1 MPRPQLIESG
11 GDRVLVGTEVISPS
25 ISGVSGHLYIAHIS
39 NTRALAAA
47 TVSSVTG
54 LGLTWTQL
62 TSQCSGVA
70 VNQHRYDI
78 WYAIGAATTGN
89 VTVTFST
96 TVNEGN
102 AYITRWGSVD
112 TADPIGQ
119 IAAYNTN
126 GSAGA
131 CTGGVASD
139 DATGSMTVEGTQS
152 VVVAAAVTDELT
164 IYTMTG
170 GWTEIVNYGGGS
182 AEAFYLEYRSA
193 QPGALT
199 FGAANNLSGAD
210 QWAMVAVEIRGEP
223 IAAAPART
231 VAQLFDPATG
241 AAIRALGAWQ

>member
-1 MPRPQLIESG
+1 MPRPQLMESD
-11 GDRVLVGTEVISPS
+11 GDRVVLGTEVITPTLDA
-25 ISGVSGHLYIAHIS
+25 VSGHLYIAHIT
-39 NTRALAAA
+39 NTRALTA
-47 TVSSVTG
+47 TTASSVTG
-54 LGLTWTQL
+54 LGLTWTQIA
-62 TSQCSGVA
+62 SQCSGVA
-70 VNQHRYDI
+70 TNQHRYEV
-78 WYAIGAATTGN
+78 WYAIGSPTAGA
-89 VTVTFST
+89 VTVTFTSS
-96 TVNEGN
+96 VNEGN
-102 AYITRWGSVD
+102 VRVTRWGSVD

-170 GWTEIVNYGGGS
+170 GWTEIINYGGGS
-182 AEAFYLEYRSA
+182 AEAYYMEYRSA

-223 IAAAPART
+223 VATAPART
-231 VAQLFDPATG
+231 VARLFDPATG